1 LNKILQLLI
10 PAQAFDFE
18 ASVPRAQ
25 QPAMPVVEL
34 LNLKTAK
41 ALGLTRRPSDRIAAA
56 QLPGSTTTAQ
66 FTRLYLPLCA
76 RYSNAHN
83 LSSAWIVELIC

>member
-25 QPAMPVVEL
+25 QPAMPVV
-34 LNLKTAK
+34 
-41 ALGLTRRPSDRIAAA
+41 GFLTQNSQSARTHPSVRA
-56 QLPGSTTTAQ
+56 
-66 FTRLYLPLCA
+66 
-76 RYSNAHN
+76 
-83 LSSAWIVELIC
+83 IVDQVIE